1 VAKSQENGIT
11 VLLGL
16 EGYRVDKVAEEE
28 RGIVAVVRARQGKS
42 ICPRCG
48 SAQLYR
54 HGLGRRRRVLHS
66 WNNGKKV
73 YLELRHQRWR
83 CQECG
88 CSFNEGA
95 DLLRPYSRIT
105 KQAELEALWQLRDR
119 SFSHVERELGVSYS
133 TLRRLLER
141 EIDEESLGF
150 IKEEGEIFLGID
162 EHSFRHQDMV
172 HTVTEVKNRKM
183 LAILRDDRV
192 ATLNGFLNKIPR
204 DKVKEVCIDM
214 KESLRKVIEGTFPEA
229 KLVVDPFHVIAD
241 SNRRMDEARK
251 IEQDVL
257 SKRKI
262 KIPKKVFLIA
272 GEKLS
277 DEGKDKVNGLLAGH
291 PSLKGFYWTKEKIRE
306 LYRQES
312 RQEATRLLDL
322 IIFNLRSE
330 DDGELIRW
338 GNTLRRWREPILN
351 HFDNG
356 TTNAF
361 TEGCNT
367 KIKMLKRV
375 SYGLRNVEVYWR
387 KILLGFVPS
396 RSCFHKI

>member
-1 VAKSQENGIT
+1 MAKSQENGIT
-11 VLLGL
+11 ILLGL
-16 EGYRVDKVAEEE
+16 KGYRVDKVTEEE
-28 RGIVAVVRARQGKS
+28 GGIIAVVRARQGKS
-42 ICPRCG
+42 NCPRCG
-48 SAQLYR
+48 SAKLYR

-73 YLELRHQRWR
+73 YLELCRQRWR

-95 DLLRPYSRIT
+95 GLLRPYSRIT

-150 IKEEGEIFLGID
+150 IREEEEIFLGID

-192 ATLNGFLNKIPR
+192 ATLKGFLNKIPR

-214 KESLRKVIEGTFPEA
+214 KESLRKVVEETFPEA
-229 KLVVDPFHVIAD
+229 KVVVDPFHVIAD

-257 SKRKI
+257 RKRKI
-262 KIPKKVFLIA
+262 KIPKKVFLIG

-277 DEGKDKVNGLLAGH
+277 DEGKDKVNGLLARH
-291 PSLKGFYWTKEKIRE
+291 PSLKGFYWAKEKIRE
-306 LYRQES
+306 LYRQKS
-312 RQEATRLLDL
+312 REEATRLLDL

-330 DDGELIRW
+330 DDGELVRW

-351 HFDNG
+351 HFYNG
-356 TTNAF
+356 TTNGF

-375 SYGLRNVEVYWR
+375 SYGLRNVDVYWR
-387 KILLGFVPS
+387 KILLGFAPS
-396 RSCFHKI
+396 RSCFHTI

>member
-1 VAKSQENGIT
+1 MAKSQENGIT
-11 VLLGL
+11 ILLGL
-16 EGYRVDKVAEEE
+16 KGYRVDKVTEEE
-28 RGIVAVVRARQGKS
+28 GGIIAAVRIRQGKS
-42 ICPRCG
+42 SCPRCG
-48 SAQLYR
+48 PAKLYR

-73 YLELRHQRWR
+73 YLELCRQRWR

-88 CSFNEGA
+88 CFFNEGA

-141 EIDEESLGF
+141 ELDEESLGF
-150 IKEEGEIFLGID
+150 IKEEEEIFLGID

-192 ATLNGFLNKIPR
+192 ATLKGFLNKIPR

-214 KESLRKVIEGTFPEA
+214 KESLRKVVEETFPEA
-229 KLVVDPFHVIAD
+229 KVVVDPFHVIAD

-257 SKRKI
+257 RKRKI
-262 KIPKKVFLIA
+262 KIPKKVFLI
-272 GEKLS
+272 GREKLS
-277 DEGKDKVNGLLAGH
+277 DEGKGKVDGLLARH
-291 PSLKGFYWTKEKIRE
+291 PSLKGFYWAKEKIRE

-312 RQEATRLLDL
+312 REEATRLLAL

-330 DDGELIRW
+330 DDGELARW
-338 GNTLRRWREPILN
+338 RNTLRRWREPILD
-351 HFDNG
+351 HFYNG
-356 TTNAF
+356 TTNGF

-375 SYGLRNVEVYWR
+375 SYGLRNVDVYWR
-387 KILLGFVPS
+387 KILLGFAPS
-396 RSCFHKI
+396 RSCFHAI